1 MHNVERM
8 FRHLVRVIRTR
19 FPQYLSQPFDV
30 AELYQNILPY
40 RHHRRELGLETNEDY
55 EITMLE
61 LLGGTH
67 GYVLVEDRMR
77 EALRAELTSRNPDP
91 GAFRQFPDA
100 QVSLSQSAMQQL
112 DATPSAPPG
121 VERRPAAAPAAEAPA
136 AAPAPAPAPPPRRA
150 STQTAGAPA
159 APRAERATASEP
171 APVREAAPAPAPT
184 PKGDGTITPAVGD
197 RCRACSE
204 PLPPGRAITF
214 CPHCGENLTRVNCPA
229 CGSELELGWRFCP
242 VCGRPTT
249 AR

>member
-1 MHNVERM
+1 MDNVERM

-61 LLGGTH
+61 LLGGGH
-67 GYVLVEDRMR
+67 GYLVVDDRMR
-77 EALRAELTSRNPDP
+77 EALRSELSSRNPDP
-91 GAFRQFPDA
+91 GAFRQFPEA
-100 QVSLSQSAMQQL
+100 QVTLSQAELLRL

-121 VERRPAAAPAAEAPA
+121 KMRPADTRAASTASAARAAPPPAAAPPPQ
-136 AAPAPAPAPPPRRA
+136 AAPPAPPRPDRPSA
-150 STQTAGAPA
+150 
-159 APRAERATASEP
+159 ATAPPRTSGG
-171 APVREAAPAPAPT
+171 AAGT
-184 PKGDGTITPAVGD
+184 KSDKTITPEAGD
-197 RCRACSE
+197 RCRACNE
-204 PLPPGRAITF
+204 QLPVGRAITF

-229 CGSELELGWRFCP
+229 CGSEMELGWKFCP
-242 VCGRPTT
+242 VCGRPAA

>member
-61 LLGGTH
+61 LLGGSH
-67 GYVLVEDRMR
+67 GYVIVDDRMR
-77 EALRAELTSRNPDP
+77 EALRTELTSRNPDP

-100 QVSLSQSAMQQL
+100 QVTLSQTAIQQL
-112 DATPSAPPG
+112 DATPSAPP
-121 VERRPAAAPAAEAPA
+121 AAERGAPA
-136 AAPAPAPAPPPRRA
+136 AAA
-150 STQTAGAPA
+150 A
-159 APRAERATASEP
+159 APRATNAPETAAPARNTQTGSAPAAARTDRPSAAEGTSSRP
-171 APVREAAPAPAPT
+171 APVPPR
-184 PKGDGTITPAVGD
+184 GDGTITPGAD
-197 RCRACSE
+197 EHCRACNE
-204 PLPPGRAITF
+204 LLPAGRAITF

-242 VCGRPTT
+242 VCGRP
-249 AR
+249 AAAH